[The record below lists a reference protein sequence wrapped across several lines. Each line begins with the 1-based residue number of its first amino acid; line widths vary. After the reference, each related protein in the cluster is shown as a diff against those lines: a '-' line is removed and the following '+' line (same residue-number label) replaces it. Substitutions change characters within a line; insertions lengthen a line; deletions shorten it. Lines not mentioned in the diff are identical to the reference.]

1 MSQVI
6 VLAWDFIFIYTM
18 KLLKYE
24 NYVVSPSEEIFLV
37 KPFRDLYNAD
47 DSPNKEAFMQQ
58 LSVIYFMIDPR
69 SSYQDIADEEDRL
82 NQIKEQEGLSS
93 DYTITPEITRAMEI
107 YKKLTTT
114 TSQKLLDSMR
124 KSIAKIGEFLEN
136 VDLYKTDEKTGK
148 PVYTV
153 SSVVQATDKIP
164 VLAKKL
170 IETEK
175 IVDSE
180 ITEVGRAR
188 GGNETKSLFEDG
200 I

>member
-1 MSQVI
+1 
-6 VLAWDFIFIYTM
+6 M

-24 NYVVSPSEEIFLV
+24 NYIVSPSEEIFLV
-37 KPFRDLYNAD
+37 KAFRDLHNKD
-47 DSPNKEAFMQQ
+47 KSPDKEAFMQQ
-58 LSVIYFMIDPR
+58 LSIIYFMIDPR
-69 SSYQDIADEEDRL
+69 SPYQDIVDETERLETIKGENGMPDFELTADVVV
-82 NQIKEQEGLSS
+82 
-93 DYTITPEITRAMEI
+93 AMDV

-114 TSQKLLDSMR
+114 TSQKLLNSMR
-124 KSIAKIGEFLEN
+124 KAIAKIGEFLEN
-136 VDLYKTDEKTGK
+136 VDLYKTDDKGK

-153 SSVVQATDKIP
+153 ASVVQATDKIP

-180 ITEVGRAR
+180 ITEIGRAR